1 MRSGLCSHDPLFRLA
16 QLGVTAGL
24 LLLAPSAALAGT
36 DVATT
41 RAEVSDLAL
50 AGSEIVYT
58 TPSPAGAPTCS
69 PPLPDAR
76 LGSHRG
82 PRRRRKRGGRR
93 RPPGRHRR
101 GLPLR
106 PDRCM
111 RSSPAQARRSSSG
124 TRAARGHDGRDA
136 DRGAEPRRASGRL
149 RQRAGLGGAGDPDE
163 RSAQAA
169 GLAPR
174 VCAAVVVEAA

>member
-1 MRSGLCSHDPLFRLA
+1 MRSGLGSHDPLFRLA

-58 TPSPAGAPTCS
+58 TPFPRRGTHLLSAAPGRA
-69 PPLPDAR
+69 PR
-76 LGSHRG
+76 LARG